1 LSPDEHVVL
10 YTLVARAGTVVTH
23 GQLATALGVADT
35 TLRTNTIAR
44 HVSTLRRKLNDDAEH
59 PRYIET
65 VVGFGYGIRMSP
77 RSPLSR
83 TPTDLPARAG
93 RPPTSDDS

>member
-1 LSPDEHVVL
+1 
-10 YTLVARAGTVVTH
+10 
-23 GQLATALGVADT
+23 
-35 TLRTNTIAR
+35 
-44 HVSTLRRKLNDDAEH
+44 VSTLRRKLNDDAEH

-65 VVGFGYGIRMSP
+65 VVGFGYGIRTSP

-83 TPTDLPARAG
+83 APTDLPARAG